1 MSSKLKTFCAFKF
14 PIKKV
19 RGEKNTIEKEKIFAN
34 HISDKDLI
42 HRIYILKKILHC
54 NKLTQFKNRQ
64 RICRHISEEVIQ
76 MGVRHRKNG
85 PISLVVREK
94 QLKPQ

>member
-1 MSSKLKTFCAFKF
+1 MSSRLKTFCAFKF

-42 HRIYILKKILHC
+42 SRIYILKKSYTAIKKT
-54 NKLTQFKNRQ
+54 N
-64 RICRHISEEVIQ
+64 
-76 MGVRHRKNG
+76 
-85 PISLVVREK
+85 PI
-94 QLKPQ
+94 